1 MQKRHSLSELRHE
14 PYRSRKSSDS
24 SIRSSTSRRS
34 SYSSSTSGY
43 CDYNLFPDQS
53 ALFGDL
59 DFQLGEVCAVTETA
73 PTNGSKTVQDQLA
86 LDKQMRRL
94 EYNRNEK
101 IYRNEIATCYKQLA
115 ILLPPTRLHYPVH
128 DGISQLPI
136 DLRQGLDW
144 YTNDQDGQIQP
155 QNINESGNK
164 LTKTQI
170 LAKAVEYVQ
179 WLQLQIQLQQQE
191 DQLTPAIVSQY
202 QFPSNIITD
211 KSPARLK
218 TIDSEVD
225 PVDYIKSVDSL
236 IYE

>member
-14 PYRSRKSSDS
+14 PFRSRKSSES

-34 SYSSSTSGY
+34 SLSSSASGY

-53 ALFGDL
+53 ALFEDL
-59 DFQLGEVCAVTETA
+59 DFQLGEVSAAVTEIA
-73 PTNGSKTVQDQLA
+73 PTNGVKRDENQLA

-115 ILLPPTRLHYPVH
+115 ILLPPTRLHYPLH
-128 DGISQLPI
+128 DGISQLPV

-144 YTNDQDGQIQP
+144 YTNEQDGQVQ
-155 QNINESGNK
+155 QQTFNESGNK
-164 LTKTQI
+164 WTKTQI

-179 WLQLQIQLQQQE
+179 WLQLQIQLQQQK
-191 DQLTPAIVSQY
+191 DSLTPTIQPQS
-202 QFPSNIITD
+202 PSNIITD

-236 IYE
+236 IFE